1 MTTMARTA
9 LYLTDNGALLC
20 RDHLGAT
27 ARYTGRDISG
37 QRIHRL
43 TDAERD
49 YMVRECGRCE
59 CATCYAIA
67 HPYGHPCPTC
77 GDDDARGSGA
87 VCPDCDR

>member
-1 MTTMARTA
+1 MIEKP

-20 RDHLGAT
+20 REHLGAT

-43 TDAERD
+43 TDAERA

-59 CATCYAIA
+59 CETCHAIA
-67 HPYGHPCPTC
+67 S
-77 GDDDARGSGA
+77 RGN
-87 VCPDCDR
+87 